1 MLVLERLDGV
11 PLGRAGAWLDQVG
24 ADRPALARAL
34 LDELLTQITRD
45 GLFHADPH
53 PGNVMVLRD
62 GGIALLDFGS
72 VGRLDA
78 GLRVALG
85 DLLMAV
91 ERADPSGIRAAL
103 LEIAQRPDELDD
115 AAFDRAIGR
124 FAARHLGP
132 GAPSPAMFAELVD
145 VVAGFGLAV
154 PGDVAGAFRALVALE
169 GSLALLAPAFDVV
182 EESRR
187 FAHAH
192 TGPGALRETAADEL
206 AGLLPALRRLPHRVE
221 RIAGAVDDGRLTVNV
236 RLLADRRDRRIVT
249 TLAHQAMLTFL
260 GAALGLMG
268 VLMLGTAGGPEI
280 SASTSLFDVLGY
292 NLLVL
297 SLILVLRLLL
307 VMFRPER

>member
-1 MLVLERLDGV
+1 
-11 PLGRAGAWLDQVG
+11 
-24 ADRPALARAL
+24 
-34 LDELLTQITRD
+34 
-45 GLFHADPH
+45 
-53 PGNVMVLRD
+53 
-62 GGIALLDFGS
+62 
-72 VGRLDA
+72 
-78 GLRVALG
+78 
-85 DLLMAV
+85 
-91 ERADPSGIRAAL
+91 
-103 LEIAQRPDELDD
+103 
-115 AAFDRAIGR
+115 
-124 FAARHLGP
+124 
-132 GAPSPAMFAELVD
+132 MFAELVD

-169 GSLALLAPAFDVV
+169 GRPRAARPRVRRGRGVAPL
-182 EESRR
+182 RPR
-187 FAHAH
+187 AHGR
-192 TGPGALRETAADEL
+192 GPGALRETAADEL

>member
-1 MLVLERLDGV
+1 
-11 PLGRAGAWLDQVG
+11 
-24 ADRPALARAL
+24 
-34 LDELLTQITRD
+34 
-45 GLFHADPH
+45 
-53 PGNVMVLRD
+53 
-62 GGIALLDFGS
+62 
-72 VGRLDA
+72 
-78 GLRVALG
+78 
-85 DLLMAV
+85 MAV

-192 TGPGALRETAADEL
+192 TARAPCARRRPTSWPACSPRCAGCRTASSASPARSTTAAS
-206 AGLLPALRRLPHRVE
+206 P
-221 RIAGAVDDGRLTVNV
+221 
-236 RLLADRRDRRIVT
+236 
-249 TLAHQAMLTFL
+249 
-260 GAALGLMG
+260 
-268 VLMLGTAGGPEI
+268 
-280 SASTSLFDVLGY
+280 STSGC
-292 NLLVL
+292 
-297 SLILVLRLLL
+297 S
-307 VMFRPER
+307 PTGATAAS